1 MSTVVLNK
9 LDEFE
14 VLFKTMRYFG
24 EIFIEKLPKHFE
36 NLKISDRLLE
46 KNNKITPIF
55 TEIDNTNDIQ
65 NMMMDVLNNPIT
77 IHAQNTAENAFQAFL
92 NKKKTDVGM
101 LKFFNGW
108 NETHKTTSQVSAKII
123 MRLAA
128 DAILI
133 DDSELKN
140 YLKTMCNMYEVA
152 KDDFGL
158 GHKGH
163 DGMYVYMTAA
173 FNASNWIENQY
184 KVEECNDFSQ
194 FLYDAGVSHYTSP
207 LNSDQFN
214 QSILE
219 AMMVSIS
226 SELWNGRE
234 YNNLAQFIESKL
246 LSYNPDL
253 INNISN
259 FRNAKGYILG
269 HAGEI
274 ENKHGLH
281 AFVAAKIFA
290 STRNL
295 TFDLNRLKE
304 VMLDYNYRVGLA
316 FSALHNA
323 LVTQ

>member
-1 MSTVVLNK
+1 MSTVALNK
-9 LDEFE
+9 LGEFE
-14 VLFKTMRYFG
+14 VLFKTMHDFG
-24 EIFIEKLPKHFE
+24 EAFVGQLPKHFE
-36 NLKISDRLLE
+36 NLKITDRLLDE
-46 KNNKITPIF
+46 NTKITPLF
-55 TEIDNTNDIQ
+55 TQIDNINEVQ
-65 NMMMDVLNNPIT
+65 KLMMDVLNDPIT
-77 IHAQNTAENAFQAFL
+77 IHAQNTAEKTFQAFL
-92 NKKKTDVGM
+92 NKQTTDVGM

-133 DDSELKN
+133 DENELKN

-173 FNASNWIENQY
+173 FNASNWVENQY
-184 KVEECNDFSQ
+184 KVKECNDFSQ
-194 FLYDAGVSHYTSP
+194 FLYDTGVSHYKSP
-207 LNSDQFN
+207 LGSDQFN
-214 QSILE
+214 QSILA

-234 YNNLAQFIESKL
+234 YNYLAQFIERKL

-259 FRNAKGYILG
+259 FRNAKGYVLG

-281 AFVAAKIFA
+281 AFAAATIFA
-290 STRNL
+290 RARNL

-323 LVTQ
+323 LIT